1 MIIYL
6 KRIFKGDSY
15 TIGKL
20 YVNGEAVCDTLED
33 TDRQL
38 YSYMSREDILK
49 RKVYG
54 KTCIPYGLYMIDMN
68 TVSSRLASSSFYGSS
83 CGGKVPRLLNVKGFD
98 GILIHA
104 GNTDKDTL
112 GCILVGTNN
121 VKGQVTNSRA
131 AFLKLYKI
139 LKSYSDKKEEL
150 YIKIEE
156 K

>member
-68 TVSSRLASSSFYGSS
+68 TVSSRLASSS
-83 CGGKVPRLLNVKGFD
+83 
-98 GILIHA
+98 I
-104 GNTDKDTL
+104 
-112 GCILVGTNN
+112 
-121 VKGQVTNSRA
+121 
-131 AFLKLYKI
+131 
-139 LKSYSDKKEEL
+139 
-150 YIKIEE
+150 
-156 K
+156 